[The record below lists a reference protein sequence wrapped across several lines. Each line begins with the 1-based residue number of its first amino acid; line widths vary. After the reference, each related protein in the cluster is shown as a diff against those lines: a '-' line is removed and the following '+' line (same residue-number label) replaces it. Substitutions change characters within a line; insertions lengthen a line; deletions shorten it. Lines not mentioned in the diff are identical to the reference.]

1 MEGKKG
7 CYFGFATPRNQA
19 AWLLALGLVVAGAAL
34 IGNGVKSVN
43 GCSDAYQTC
52 RTAYGP
58 LSDVETDKCVPLL
71 NACAKPGIAQYTA
84 GAVLLACVVL
94 PAGFFCCC
102 AVRPD
107 KQTPGIKNNSVS
119 PSVAGGT
126 KQSIDCEKQSTSQ
139 QVSAPAIARRAFG
152 AALRPG
158 GARSRSMPRD
168 RMLWR
173 L

>member
-7 CYFGFATPRNQA
+7 CYFGFATARNKT
-19 AWLLALGLVVAGAAL
+19 AWVLALALVVAGAAL
-34 IGNGVKSVN
+34 IGNGLKTVS
-43 GCSDAYQTC
+43 GCSGAYQTC

-58 LSDVETDKCVPLL
+58 LSDVETDKCVPVL

-94 PAGFFCCC
+94 PVAFFCCC
-102 AVRPD
+102 AIRPD
-107 KQTPGIKNNSVS
+107 KQALGFKSNSVS

-139 QVSAPAIARRAFG
+139 QVSAGHRA
-152 AALRPG
+152 APRPR
-158 GARSRSMPRD
+158 GARKALNNPESGLRQP
-168 RMLWR
+168 
-173 L
+173 